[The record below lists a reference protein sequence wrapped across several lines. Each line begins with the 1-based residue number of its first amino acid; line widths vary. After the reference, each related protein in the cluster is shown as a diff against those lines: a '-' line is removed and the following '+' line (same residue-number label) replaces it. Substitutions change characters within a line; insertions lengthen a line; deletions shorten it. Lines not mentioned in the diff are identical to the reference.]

1 MSAFQS
7 VVNFER
13 ALGVQGEILF
23 AGPNRTRAALLHSAS
38 AAYNIVGAIACTL
51 TTAASDGDPN
61 TPEVAQAGGTGIFL
75 GLLANPKV
83 YPANGSSG
91 NPLAPSLVLPNDLN
105 VELLE
110 MGFMLVALDNLPNP
124 GDLVTYDTTTGLLSS
139 IPPSVKFTGS
149 IATTAVAN
157 TTPGVDTLTVT
168 AITQGTIQVGALLTG
183 PNMQPAYVTALGTGK
198 GGTGTYI
205 LTPLGQTASSGAI
218 TGTSLPNP
226 AFSATATIAATT
238 MTVSAV
244 ASGILA
250 VGDPVV
256 GTGILPGTV
265 ITAYGSG
272 VGGTGTYTVSLT
284 QTVTPGVTISGG
296 GHALVP
302 RCVVDR
308 YAPSTPGLTLVKI
321 TN

>member
-1 MSAFQS
+1 MTSFQS
-7 VVNFER
+7 TVNFER
-13 ALGVQGEILF
+13 ALGVQGQILF
-23 AGPNRTRAALLHSAS
+23 DGPTRAQAAILNSAS
-38 AAYNIVGAIACTL
+38 AAYNIVGATAFFL

-61 TPEVAQAGGTGIFL
+61 VPVTAAAGGSGYFAGI
-75 GLLANPKV
+75 LANPKV
-83 YPANGSSG
+83 YSNGGITG
-91 NPLAPSLVLPNDLN
+91 NPLGASMVLPNYTN
-105 VELLE
+105 AELLT
-110 MGFMLVALDNLPNP
+110 MGNMLVLLDNLPNP
-124 GDLVTYDTTTGLLSS
+124 GDFVTYNTTTGALSS
-139 IPPSVKFTGS
+139 IPPAVLFTGS

-157 TTPGVDTLTVT
+157 TTPGVDTLTVS
-168 AITQGTIQVGALLTG
+168 AITQGSIQIGSLLTG

-218 TGTSLPNP
+218 TGTPIPLP

-244 ASGILA
+244 ASGQLA
-250 VGDPVV
+250 VGDPVI

-272 VGGTGTYTVSLT
+272 VGGTGTYTVNLT
-284 QTVTPGVTISGG
+284 QTVTPGVTITGAA
-296 GHALVP
+296 HAFVP
-302 RCVVDR
+302 RAVVDR
-308 YAPSTPGLTLVKI
+308 YAPSTVGLTVIQL